1 MKISKLALIALLGGA
16 LMAFGCSDDSS
27 SGGTGG
33 GTGGDGG
40 TAGDGGGGSG
50 GEGPIV
56 ECVPQAGATCE
67 TGDIDPTEPCCELD
81 TPPEVADACTGDES
95 LVNPDSC
102 TATGTVVTHQL
113 TQFEILNDCDA
124 GYDLDGCNGQ
134 SCLPGGLAPA
144 EGVDGVDNALAGL
157 STVLAGVGGN
167 LGGVNQAF
175 NDALCGI
182 TSSEEGNCD
191 VNDIAVLDIGFA
203 VDANLEENC
212 ANVGLLVDGEE
223 AGSVILNV
231 SDPNNDGNVCASGA
245 LGTIPVEIGG
255 TAGAFGNA
263 VVQLTIS
270 EGGFSNGRMGATVDS
285 DTAVAIAEALLPG
298 AGAVVGQVLDIND
311 MLEGNVNNACNGLS
325 GTYTI
330 GGVVAESNLPQ

>member
-1 MKISKLALIALLGGA
+1 MKISKLALIALLGSA
-16 LMAFGCSDDSS
+16 LMAFGCSDDSNG
-27 SGGTGG
+27 SGGSGG
-33 GTGGDGG
+33 GEGG

-50 GEGPIV
+50 GEVIV
-56 ECVPQAGATCE
+56 ECVPQAGPTCE
-67 TGDIDPTEPCCELD
+67 TGDIEDITPCCELD
-81 TPPEVADACTGDES
+81 APPEVADACTGDES
-95 LVNPDSC
+95 VTNPESC

-144 EGVDGVDNALAGL
+144 EGAEGVDNALAAL
-157 STVLAGVGGN
+157 TPVLEGVGGN

-182 TSSEEGNCD
+182 TSSEDGDCD
-191 VNDIAVLDIGFA
+191 VDDIAVLDIGFA

-270 EGGFSNGRMGATVDS
+270 EGGFSNGKLGATVDE
-285 DTAVAIAEALLPG
+285 DTAVAIAEALLAG
-298 AGAVVGQVLDIND
+298 AGPVVGQVLDIND
-311 MLEGNVNNACNGLS
+311 MLEGNANAACNGLS

>member
-16 LMAFGCSDDSS
+16 LMAFGCSDSNGS
-27 SGGTGG
+27 G

-40 TAGDGGGGSG
+40 TAGDPGNGGNG

-56 ECVPQAGATCE
+56 MCVPNAAATCE
-67 TGDIDPTEPCCELD
+67 TGEIDPIEPCCELD
-81 TPPEVADACTGDES
+81 APPEVADACTGDES
-95 LVNPDSC
+95 VVNPESC

-124 GYDLDGCNGQ
+124 GFDLDGCDGQ

-144 EGVDGVDNALAGL
+144 EGVDGVDNALAAL
-157 STVLAGVGGN
+157 APVLEGVGGN

-182 TSSEEGNCD
+182 TSSEEGSCD
-191 VNDIAVLDIGFA
+191 VDDIAVLDIGFA

-231 SDPNNDGNVCASGA
+231 SEIAQNGAVCASGT

-255 TAGAFGNA
+255 TTGAFGNA

-270 EGGFSNGRMGATVDS
+270 EGGFSNGKLGATVDS

-325 GTYTI
+325 GTYSI
-330 GGVVAESNLPQ
+330 GGVVAPEPAN